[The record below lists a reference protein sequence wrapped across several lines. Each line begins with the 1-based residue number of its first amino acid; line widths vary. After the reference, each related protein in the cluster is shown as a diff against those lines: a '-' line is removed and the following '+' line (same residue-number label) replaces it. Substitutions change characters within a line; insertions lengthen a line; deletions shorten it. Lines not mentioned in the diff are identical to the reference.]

1 MFGLGC
7 LLRCAVGFA
16 VVCGLLVGVVARIVS
31 FGLLVY
37 AGVRLRAGY
46 CWYLAVFL
54 CALMVGWWDSGC

>member
-1 MFGLGC
+1 M
-7 LLRCAVGFA
+7 VGFT

-54 CALMVGWWDSGC
+54 CALMVGW